1 MVGIIYERRHT
12 RLISEYGGIWKV
24 MPFFAL
30 LLLVVAFSSMGVP
43 GTNGFVGEL
52 LILIG
57 TFKLNVWYGAVATIG
72 LILGEITNDK
82 NRHLSD
88 MNFREYAYMIPI
100 LVFIIWIGIYP
111 KPFLD
116 KMQVSVEHLIEQI
129 KYTKD
134 IDEGEKREAKKEVK
148 ELKSKRVKELNS
160 STPELLNS

>member
-1 MVGIIYERRHT
+1 
-12 RLISEYGGIWKV
+12 
-24 MPFFAL
+24 
-30 LLLVVAFSSMGVP
+30 
-43 GTNGFVGEL
+43 
-52 LILIG
+52 
-57 TFKLNVWYGAVATIG
+57 
-72 LILGEITNDK
+72 
-82 NRHLSD
+82 
-88 MNFREYAYMIPI
+88 MNFREYAYMVPI

-129 KYTKD
+129 KYTKN